1 MNIPKSFSSLLFV
14 LLPLLLIAQAN
25 PFLKKY
31 AGAYHLL
38 AFGEETPTAASEK
51 IIFTVDG
58 KWTSSGFPTDEN
70 GVVAKVALK
79 KIGTWKASEGLIQI
93 SVIEKGSPTVTD
105 FKLDDGLF
113 MSSNSYLK
121 KIFVSNPV
129 FVSKYS
135 GAFNVL
141 SDGEDKPSDFTE
153 TISFKADGK
162 CTKSTPSVDD
172 NGVIS
177 KTPVITQG
185 TWKANDGV
193 IQVTFK
199 LEGEDRMT
207 EFNLKDGVFADRSGS
222 YLKKV
227 VPPAPPGLYLNKYA
241 GTYHMLSDGQTIT
254 PKTDKYVFT
263 PDGKCTW
270 TYFPEGSAPVLTKG
284 TWKASEGLIQMY
296 FSMGDGGGKG
306 DELLSDFKLQDGVF
320 RAEGVFLKKFVG
332 ATGTLKKGKN
342 DCQIR

>member
-1 MNIPKSFSSLLFV
+1 MKTSRLV
-14 LLPLLLIAQAN
+14 LAFLLIAVPIFLMAQAN

-31 AGAYHLL
+31 SGAYHLL
-38 AFGEETPTAASEK
+38 NFGEETPTASSEK
-51 IIFTVDG
+51 IIFTMDG
-58 KWTSSGFPTDEN
+58 KWTSSGFPVDEN
-70 GVVAKVALK
+70 GIVAKVAVK
-79 KIGTWKASEGLIQI
+79 KFGTWKASEGLIQL
-93 SVIEKGSPTVTD
+93 SVMEKGAVNVTE

-129 FVSKYS
+129 FTAKYS

-141 SDGEDKPSDFTE
+141 GDGEDKPSDFTE

-162 CTKSTPSVDD
+162 CTKTTPSVDD
-172 NGVIS
+172 NGAVT

-185 TWKANDGV
+185 TWKANDSV
-193 IQVTFK
+193 IQMTFK
-199 LEGEDRMT
+199 QEGEDRMT
-207 EFNLKDGVFADRSGS
+207 EFNFKDGVFADRGGN

-227 VPPAPPGLYLNKYA
+227 VPPPPPGLYLNKYA
-241 GTYHMLSDGQTIT
+241 GTYHMLSDGQTVT

-270 TYFPEGSAPVLTKG
+270 TYFPEGSAPVITKG
-284 TWKASEGLIQMY
+284 TWKATEGLIQMY
-296 FSMGDGGGKG
+296 FDTGDGGGKG

-320 RAEGVFLKKFVG
+320 QAEGVFLKKFVVN
-332 ATGTLKKGKN
+332 APVKK
-342 DCQIR
+342 